1 MLRHLT
7 DTEKTILTDGIT
19 LNASLFQNI
28 VGFLNSND
36 RGHIGV
42 AFNMIDEQHF
52 DFVFFR

>member
-7 DTEKTILTDGIT
+7 DTEKAILTDGIT